1 MTAAPMIAAPIIAEP
16 AALAPWREAAR
27 LLLAA
32 GVPPECVSWAGGLLD
47 ADPIPEAIGAEPRRV
62 PRAFVDLAEVA
73 LRHRDASRHAL
84 LYRVLWRLTHGE
96 PELLALRTDAD
107 VLRLEALVRAVRRD
121 AHKMHAYVRFRRADS
136 GEGGERYIAWYEP
149 EHLILEAEAPFF
161 VRRFAQLRWS
171 ILTPDGSAHWDGPG
185 DGQGDG
191 PGDGHVLSFGP
202 PGRRA
207 DAPEEGAAEELWR
220 AYYSAVFNPARLRPR
235 AMRQH
240 MPERFWKNLPEAR
253 DIAGMARGAPARV
266 AAMVAAPPAGPPAAL
281 PVGPPRPRRKPLHL
295 PAVARVDP
303 PAIPHDLFTRT
314 DDPAGALAALR
325 RELEADAFR
334 DTTLVFGEGRP
345 GAALMF
351 VGEQPGDEEDRQA
364 RPFVGPAGRLFDRA
378 LQEVGI
384 PREEA
389 YVTNAVKRFKYQMQ
403 GTRRIHQTPDAGDIR
418 HYRPFLL
425 REVELVAPRLVVT
438 LGATALKAMTGK
450 ASLAVTKLR
459 GEMMEGTGGRP
470 IYPTVHPSY
479 LLRLPDED
487 SKRREWGKFLEDL
500 KRVRREVV

>member
-1 MTAAPMIAAPIIAEP
+1 MIAAPRLAEP

-27 LLLAA
+27 ALLAA
-32 GVPPECVSWAGGLLD
+32 EVPPERVTWDGGLLYT
-47 ADPIPEAIGAEPRRV
+47 DPIPEAIGAEPKRV
-62 PRAFVDLAEVA
+62 PRAFVELAEVA
-73 LRHRDASRHAL
+73 LRHRDAARHAL
-84 LYRVLWRLTHGE
+84 LYRALWRITHGE
-96 PELLALRTDAD
+96 PELLARRTDAD
-107 VLRLEALVRAVRRD
+107 VLRLESLVRAVRRD
-121 AHKMHAYVRFRRADS
+121 AHKMHAYVRFRRAENDD
-136 GEGGERYIAWYEP
+136 GERYIAWYEP

-161 VRRFAQLRWS
+161 VRRFARLRWS
-171 ILTPDGSAHWDGPG
+171 ILTPDGSAHWDGE
-185 DGQGDG
+185 
-191 PGDGHVLSFGP
+191 VLSFGP
-202 PGRRA
+202 PGRRS

-220 AYYSAVFNPARLRPR
+220 AYYRSVFNPARLRPR

-240 MPERFWKNLPEAR
+240 MPVKFWKNLPEAR
-253 DIAGMARGAPARV
+253 EIAGMVREAPARV
-266 AAMVAAPPAGPPAAL
+266 EAMVAAAPAEPS
-281 PVGPPRPRRKPLHL
+281 RPRQKPLHL
-295 PAVARVDP
+295 PALARVE
-303 PAIPHDLFTRT
+303 PAAMPDDLFARAE
-314 DDPAGALAALR
+314 DPAEALAALR
-325 RELEADAFR
+325 RELEADAIR

-389 YVTNAVKRFKYQMQ
+389 YVTNAVKRFRYQMQ
-403 GTRRIHQTPDAGDIR
+403 GGRRIHQTPDAGDIK

-425 REVELVAPRLVVT
+425 REVELVAPRVVVT

-459 GEMMEGTGGRP
+459 GEMMDGPDGRA
-470 IYPTVHPSY
+470 IFPTVHPSY
-479 LLRLPDED
+479 LLRLPDEE